1 MQKYPLRLTFK
12 FWTLTPKLSITN
24 KDGNPVFFVRQQL
37 FRLKEVIDVFTDS
50 TLSKQLY
57 TIKADRII
65 DFSARYNFTDNRG
78 QTLGAVKRRGI
89 RSLWKAH
96 YEIFEGNQVTFIIQE
111 ENPWIKVL
119 DSVFAEIPVV
129 GMFTGLVFNP
139 TYLVT
144 RSNGTLVMRLEKIP
158 SFWSRLYSIKQLNT
172 LSSQEETLILLSQL
186 MMILLERNRG

>member
-1 MQKYPLRLTFK
+1 MHKYPLQLTFK
-12 FWTLTPKLSITN
+12 FWTLTPKISIAN

-37 FRLKEVIDVFTDS
+37 FRIKEVIDVFTDS
-50 TLSKQLY
+50 TLSKKLY

-65 DFSARYNFTDNRG
+65 DFSARYNFTDDRG

-96 YEIFEGNQVTFIIQE
+96 YEIFEGSQVKFSIQE
-111 ENPWIKVL
+111 EDPWIKVL
-119 DSVFAEIPVV
+119 DSVFSEIPIV
-129 GMFTGLVFNP
+129 GMFAGMVFNP

-144 RSNGTLVMRLEKIP
+144 RADGSLVMRLEKIP
-158 SFWSRLYSIKQLNT
+158 SFWSRMYSIKQLNT
-172 LSSQEETLILLSQL
+172 LTSKEETVILLSQL

>member
-1 MQKYPLRLTFK
+1 MQKYPLQLTFK
-12 FWTLTPKLSITN
+12 FWTLTPKISIAN

-37 FRLKEVIDVFTDS
+37 FRLKEVIDVFADS

-65 DFSARYNFTDNRG
+65 DFSARYNFTNDRG

-96 YEIFEGNQVTFIIQE
+96 YEIFEGDQVAFSIQE
-111 ENPWIKVL
+111 EDPWIKVL
-119 DSVFAEIPVV
+119 DSVFSEIPIV
-129 GMFTGLVFNP
+129 GMFTGMFFNP

-144 RSNGTLVMRLEKIP
+144 RADGALVMRLEKIP
-158 SFWSRLYSIKQLNT
+158 SFWSRIYSIKQLNT
-172 LSSQEETLILLSQL
+172 LTSEEEALILLSQL